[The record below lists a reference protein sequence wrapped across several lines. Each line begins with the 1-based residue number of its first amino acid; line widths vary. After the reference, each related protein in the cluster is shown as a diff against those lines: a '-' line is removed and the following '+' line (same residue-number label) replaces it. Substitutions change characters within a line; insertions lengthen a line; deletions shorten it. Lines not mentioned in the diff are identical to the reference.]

1 MFVLPHVRRAGM
13 FGSNRNF
20 RYESSS
26 ADTLARFRPFRPGCP
41 VTENHAAVYYLSRE
55 QVFFELSGERV
66 VAAPQP
72 FEEHAN
78 ASRNA
83 SGAMPIAPSV
93 KLAPSDMVTWAE
105 SRRSFICVI
114 VTFGAGGVLFSPP
127 YNKNDQR
134 NNH

>member
-1 MFVLPHVRRAGM
+1 MHVLAAIVFPVELFEELVDSPSQVLAFPLHLHEVSLREHV
-13 FGSNRNF
+13 F
-20 RYESSS
+20 
-26 ADTLARFRPFRPGCP
+26 L
-41 VTENHAAVYYLSRE
+41 
-55 QVFFELSGERV
+55 QLSGERV

-72 FEEHAN
+72 LEEHAN

-114 VTFGAGGVLFSPP
+114 VTFGAGGVMFSPP

>member
-1 MFVLPHVRRAGM
+1 
-13 FGSNRNF
+13 
-20 RYESSS
+20 
-26 ADTLARFRPFRPGCP
+26 
-41 VTENHAAVYYLSRE
+41 
-55 QVFFELSGERV
+55 
-66 VAAPQP
+66 
-72 FEEHAN
+72 
-78 ASRNA
+78 
-83 SGAMPIAPSV
+83 MPIAPSV